1 MSDRKKDQLAGVSVL
16 GLRGG
21 RKRSNRIEGRG
32 KEKLNAKVSWVR
44 QMLQHFYSWKTF
56 STNTLKM
63 IPSSAVQQ
71 CLQMW
76 PRTMGWKIPL
86 RRKIQPKMSVFLASS
101 ETLKFSVLIQ
111 TCSSS
116 AAHPLWQISSS
127 SAHMYIY
134 YIISF
139 YKGNTMQFHTI
150 WQSVPGYNKWSLMKM
165 LNSESFFII
174 QWNWICDFLGFY
186 SHMALR
192 WKFTRLSRFWIYS

>member
-16 GLRGG
+16 GLRVG

-32 KEKLNAKVSWVR
+32 KEKLNAKVRWVR
-44 QMLQHFYSWKTF
+44 QTLQHFYSWKTF

-111 TCSSS
+111 TCSSAPTLS
-116 AAHPLWQISSS
+116 DFEQFCPYV
-127 SAHMYIY
+127 YILYNFFLQGQY
-134 YIISF
+134 YAIPHNLT
-139 YKGNTMQFHTI
+139 KR
-150 WQSVPGYNKWSLMKM
+150 PG
-165 LNSESFFII
+165 I
-174 QWNWICDFLGFY
+174 Q
-186 SHMALR
+186 
-192 WKFTRLSRFWIYS
+192 